1 MVGRVLIV
9 DDEDTLRLTIKTRL
23 ASAGFETDAA
33 VDGEEAVEKLKH
45 SSFDVVLLDINMPRM
60 DGIAALGVIS
70 ELYPGTDV
78 IMLTGFADFTT
89 AIECLKKGAKD
100 YLVKPIDTTEL
111 ITRMRSLLRARNS
124 EAALGDLK
132 RSQSS
137 FLLDEVLGS
146 VLLANGFLRA
156 LQGDKGGKLS
166 KEQSLLLGSLSDGL
180 QNLATRAK
188 EMVEPAQLGK
198 APIRQ
203 PAKPL
208 QLSKVVAGA
217 MKSLETSAKIGGVSV
232 NFEGDAKGQK
242 IDGDAEALER
252 AFRYIVGAALQLSG
266 KGASIDVE
274 ESRSGSRAGV
284 TFTLNKSSE
293 RSQKAI
299 DQSMKQ
305 PDALGQTASS
315 LEDPAVLLLAA
326 RQIITGQEGALKVQQ
341 SKSSVTIQCDL
352 PVRQGKK

>member
-33 VDGEEAVEKLKH
+33 VDGEEAIEKLKH
-45 SSFDVVLLDINMPRM
+45 ASFDVVLLDINMPRM
-60 DGIAALGVIS
+60 DGIAALGLIS
-70 ELYPGTDV
+70 EMFPGTDV

-132 RSQSS
+132 RTQSS

-146 VLLANGFLRA
+146 ILLANGLLHA
-156 LQGDKGGKLS
+156 LKADKSGKLS
-166 KEQSLLLGSLSDGL
+166 KDQNQLLGSLDGSL
-180 QNLATRAK
+180 QSLATRAK
-188 EMVEPAQLGK
+188 EMIDPSQLKGTS
-198 APIRQ
+198 APL
-203 PAKPL
+203 PAKTI
-208 QLSKVVAGA
+208 QLTKVLGNAVRTF
-217 MKSLETSAKIGGVSV
+217 ETSARLAGMTV
-232 NFEGDAKGQK
+232 NFNGDAKGRS
-242 IDGDAEALER
+242 IEGDAAGLER
-252 AFRYIVGAALQLSG
+252 AFRHIMGAALQLSG
-266 KGASIDVE
+266 KGASIE
-274 ESRSGSRAGV
+274 IGESKSGSQAGV
-284 TFTLNKSSE
+284 TITLNKPSE
-293 RSQKAI
+293 RCQKAI

-305 PDALGQTASS
+305 ADAIGQTAAS

-326 RQIITGQEGALKVQQ
+326 RQIIERHHGTMKIQQTKSAVTVQ
-341 SKSSVTIQCDL
+341 CEL
-352 PVRQGKK
+352 PVHQSAD